1 MSDVELKPTV
11 VKESKSKSS
20 VRDNISRAATAT
32 AKATCCLCDFLYSIP
47 YMGIIGLL
55 MMSVGIGL
63 ISEALRRLNGFLHDK
78 FDIEINGAALLALK
92 ILHGI
97 TMTIA
102 FLNVIYGALHIKVIF
117 YSLYHT
123 AKCVCPACIFDS
135 FRCFWRFLGNS
146 ALCVAGFFAA
156 IPCIVFVLALMAA
169 TVVQTIN
176 AQIRLLCKASEDV
189 TQAIIIIIQKNDQIY
204 SNTKQITPEQI
215 ENFCDDDPLLSK
227 MRDWG
232 KNLLVGAILCAF
244 GSIVV
249 AVSYTLYTTKP
260 LPKIKEEGEEV
271 PDDETAPAEKKIAF
285 KNVDGGA
292 NGV

>member
-11 VKESKSKSS
+11 VKAKSS

-32 AKATCCLCDFLYSIP
+32 AKATCCVCDFLYSIP

-63 ISEALRRLNGFLHDK
+63 ISEALRTLDNFLNDK
-78 FDIEINGAALLALK
+78 FGIHINGTAVLALK

-102 FLNVIYGALHIKVIF
+102 FLNVIYGAMHIKVIF
-117 YSLYHT
+117 YSLYH
-123 AKCVCPACIFDS
+123 AVKCMCPVCIFNS
-135 FRCFWRFLGNS
+135 FRCFWRFLGQS

-176 AQIRLLCKASEDV
+176 AQIKLLCKATEDV
-189 TQAIIIIIQKNDQIY
+189 TQAIIVLIQKNDQIY
-204 SNTKQITPEQI
+204 ANTNQISNEQI
-215 ENFCDDDPLLSK
+215 EQFCDDDPLLNK
-227 MRDWG
+227 MQEWG
-232 KNLLVGAILCAF
+232 KNLLIGAILCAF

-260 LPKIKEEGEEV
+260 LPKVEEEGEEV
-271 PDDETAPAEKKIAF
+271 PDDDTASAEKKIAF
-285 KNVDGGA
+285 ENVDGGA